1 MRISLLSAA
10 LLAGVVAGAAG
21 AEGQAGVPLRFAPLA
36 NLDRAEG
43 GGALAL
49 DAVRG
54 RLAVG
59 DARGVWLREADGRVR
74 RALGSGPVHD
84 LAFAAEGALF
94 AATERGLY
102 EIGLDGRVL
111 RRPLGPGAAGRARR
125 VVPTPIGVF
134 VATSDGILAAP
145 SGAAFRPLDGA
156 LPGGEVTALAWT
168 PGDAGAG
175 RLWAIVAGELHVASL
190 AVDAGGLR
198 SGGFSREPLASQ
210 GGLPVELS
218 TALPETELLVLRRSS
233 LSLRTSSGFET
244 LDLVLPPGVEPSR
257 LAFAAGRLW
266 LASDGGLLEAAGP
279 RGPWRRAPGTPGS
292 AAASAL
298 AGSAERVYVATSRG
312 VFASEAAAPAGLGS
326 AQQAGP
332 SPARSEPQ
340 LRLEPEVGAVQRAA
354 LRYLELGSDRLRRLE
369 RNVARRGFLPELS
382 IHGDYS
388 GFRARDEDHDDT
400 VFSSGGRYRLLD
412 RLNERGRDFVVGA
425 QLSWDL
431 GDTVYHPEEIDV
443 SKEVR
448 ELIEL
453 RDEVLDEI
461 NQLYFERRRVLL
473 ERAQLPDAASAEA
486 ERLALRAR
494 ELAAGLDAWTGG
506 WWSRQAEAPSPRR
519 EPGQEDRP

>member
-1 MRISLLSAA
+1 MCSSLLPAA
-10 LLAGVVAGAAG
+10 LLALVAAG
-21 AEGQAGVPLRFAPLA
+21 SAAAQETAAPPLRFAPLA
-36 NLDRAEG
+36 NLDRAQDSS
-43 GGALAL
+43 ALAL
-49 DAVRG
+49 DAARG

-84 LAFAAEGALF
+84 LAFAAEGALYV
-94 AATERGLY
+94 ATERGLY

-111 RRPLGPGAAGRARR
+111 RRPLGPGAAGRALR
-125 VVPTPIGVF
+125 VLPTRVGVF
-134 VATSDGILAAP
+134 VATGDGILAANSDGP
-145 SGAAFRPLDGA
+145 FRPLDGA
-156 LPGGEVTALAWT
+156 LPGGEVTALAWA

-198 SGGFSREPLASQ
+198 NLGSSREPLASQ
-210 GGLPVELS
+210 GGLPIELS
-218 TALPETELLVLRRSS
+218 TLLPDAEVLVLRRSS

-244 LDLVLPPGVEPSR
+244 RDLVLPPGVEATR
-257 LAFAAGRLW
+257 LAFGAGRVW

-279 RGPWRRAPGTPGS
+279 GGPWRRAEGTPGS
-292 AAASAL
+292 AAASAVV
-298 AGSAERVYVATSRG
+298 GSGERIYVATSRG
-312 VFASEAAAPAGLGS
+312 VFASEPIAAN
-326 AQQAGP
+326 GP
-332 SPARSEPQ
+332 GVVLPVGHSPAE
-340 LRLEPEVGAVQRAA
+340 LRFEPEVGAVQRAA

-369 RNVARRGFLPELS
+369 RNVARRGLLPELTV
-382 IHGDYS
+382 HGDYG
-388 GFRARDEDHDDT
+388 GFRASDEDHDDT
-400 VFSSGGRYRLLD
+400 VFSAGNRYQLLD
-412 RLNERGRDFVVGA
+412 RLNEHGRDFEVGA
-425 QLSWDL
+425 ALRWDL

-486 ERLALRAR
+486 ERLALRVR

-506 WWSRQAEAPSPRR
+506 WWSRQAEAPSPRT
-519 EPGQEDRP
+519 EQAQEDRP